1 VHKRFAAVA
10 IALCVATAAL
20 ALDIPPKPT
29 AWVTDNANILTPE
42 QEQALN
48 ERLEALKTKAG
59 AEFLVMTL
67 PSLEGEDVLGYTN
80 RVAEQWKVKD
90 DKALMLFVFPKD
102 RKMWIQVGYGL
113 EAVIT
118 DAYSSRVYRNTLV
131 PAFRQERYYEGID
144 EAITQLGQKV
154 DPTFSPQSRSLPP
167 SGGRGASGAQQV
179 GVRDIFFLLFILF
192 VFVAI
197 IGPIMRRR
205 GGCGGCN
212 GCFWPM
218 FFWPGGGGGTTF
230 GGGGGGGGSNWS
242 VGGSWGG
249 GGGSSFGGGGAG
261 GGW

>member
-1 VHKRFAAVA
+1 MHKRFAAVA
-10 IALCVATAAL
+10 IALCIATAAV

-29 AWVTDNANILTPE
+29 AWVTDNADILTPE

-48 ERLEALKTKAG
+48 EKLEALKTKSG
-59 AEFLVMTL
+59 AEFLVMTF
-67 PSLEGEDVLGYTN
+67 PSLEGEDVTAYTN

-90 DKALMLFVFPKD
+90 DKALMLFVFPND

-113 EAVIT
+113 ESVIT
-118 DAYSSRVYRNTLV
+118 DAYASRVYRNTLV
-131 PAFRQERYYEGID
+131 PAFRQSRYYEGID

-154 DPTFSPQSRSLPP
+154 DPSFSPQSRSLPA
-167 SGGRGASGAQQV
+167 SGGRRATGSQASG
-179 GVRDIFFLLFILF
+179 RDIFFLLFI
-192 VFVAI
+192 VFIFIVI

-218 FFWPGGGGGTTF
+218 LFWPGGGGGRTF
-230 GGGGGGGGSNWS
+230 GGSGGGGGSNWN

>member
-1 VHKRFAAVA
+1 MRKRLAAIA

-29 AWVTDNANILTPE
+29 AWVTDNADILTPE

-48 ERLEALKTKAG
+48 EKLEALKNKTAT
-59 AEFLVMTL
+59 EFLVMTF
-67 PSLEGEDVLGYTN
+67 PSLGGEDVTAYTN

-90 DKALMLFVFPKD
+90 DKALMLFVFPND

-113 EAVIT
+113 ESVIT
-118 DAYSSRVYRNTLV
+118 DAYASRVYRDTLQ
-131 PAFRQERYYEGID
+131 PAFRQSRYYEGID

-154 DPTFSPQSRSLPP
+154 DPTFSPQSRSLP
-167 SGGRGASGAQQV
+167 SSSQRRATGSQASG
-179 GVRDIFFLLFILF
+179 RDIMFLLFI
-192 VFVAI
+192 VFIFIVI

-205 GGCGGCN
+205 GGCGGCS

-230 GGGGGGGGSNWS
+230 GGGRGGGGGSNWG